1 MTDLPPYDQL
11 LAQARAVAAEVRTS
25 EIAPAP
31 EVPNLRWR
39 NTAIMGGTAAVIGAV
54 GYALWWKDEGFTSD
68 FRRKNEGWFG
78 RSSEFSGIDKLGHA
92 YFAYAA
98 SKNLAPVFQGVGN
111 DPETARRLSALTI
124 WGAMGMVEVLD
135 GYSRDYTFSHEDL
148 IANTVGAGMGYL
160 MDKYPELDDL
170 VDFRL
175 QYRQTRLSGWNPP
188 GDYAGQRYWLMFKA
202 DGIQALRDV
211 PVVKYLEAG
220 VGYGAPGVDIP
231 DEWVFHDWAL
241 RRREV
246 FFGVSVNMSRVI
258 ADAFYGGKRGSTR
271 VQRIGD
277 RVLDLWQ
284 HHAIAY
290 RGRDLDRHIPPPV
303 CCTWPPPPR

>member
-1 MTDLPPYDQL
+1 
-11 LAQARAVAAEVRTS
+11 
-25 EIAPAP
+25 
-31 EVPNLRWR
+31 
-39 NTAIMGGTAAVIGAV
+39 
-54 GYALWWKDEGFTSD
+54 
-68 FRRKNEGWFG
+68 
-78 RSSEFSGIDKLGHA
+78 
-92 YFAYAA
+92 
-98 SKNLAPVFQGVGN
+98 
-111 DPETARRLSALTI
+111 
-124 WGAMGMVEVLD
+124 MVEVLD

-160 MDKYPELDDL
+160 VDKYPGLDDL

-175 QYRQTRLSGWNPP
+175 QYRQTELSGWNPP

-202 DGIQALRDV
+202 DGVKALRDV

-220 VGYGAPGVDIP
+220 VGYGTPGVDIP

-246 FFGVSVNMSRVI
+246 FFGVSLNMSRVI
-258 ADAFYGGKRGSTR
+258 ADVFYGGKRGSTR
-271 VQRIGD
+271 TQRIGD